1 MMYRTILL
9 MIAAAVA
16 SSCASQNCG
25 LELPRCKHDEALIEH
40 IGYTLSYND
49 ELLSAKWVAWE
60 LTSEEAEG
68 QYPRDKKFYADP
80 DWQGLQADNSDYHRS
95 GWSRGHLAPAGDM
108 KWSEQAMRE
117 SCYLTNICPQ
127 DASLNDGSWRK
138 LEELCRR
145 LTDKYGTIWI
155 CCGPVF
161 YTNIYRTIGANR
173 VAVPDAF
180 FKVLLVKTAD
190 GAYQSIGFVF
200 KNNSDKQPLAD
211 CSMSVDD
218 VERITGLDFYPSLPN
233 RIERKVESTFNLKCW
248 NL

>member
-1 MMYRTILL
+1 MMYRTFLL
-9 MIAAAVA
+9 LIVAGVA

-25 LELPRCKHDEALIEH
+25 LELSRCKHDDALIKH

-60 LTSEEAEG
+60 LTSEEAGG
-68 QYPRDKKFYADP
+68 QYPRDKNFYADP
-80 DWQGLQADNSDYHRS
+80 DWRGLQADNSDYRRS

-108 KWSEQAMRE
+108 KWSEQ
-117 SCYLTNICPQ
+117 
-127 DASLNDGSWRK
+127 G
-138 LEELCRR
+138 
-145 LTDKYGTIWI
+145 
-155 CCGPVF
+155 
-161 YTNIYRTIGANR
+161 
-173 VAVPDAF
+173 
-180 FKVLLVKTAD
+180 TAD

-200 KNNSDKQPLAD
+200 KNNGDKQPLAD

-233 RIERKVESTFNLKCW
+233 RIERKVESAFNLKCW